1 MESPKLVPIETRKAR
16 EQEAIQEKTKKK
28 PKMTEK
34 QLSAEMKTFEQNK
47 NTQIKVIQDR
57 LKDYVS

>member
-1 MESPKLVPIETRKAR
+1 MESPKLVPIETQKAR

-28 PKMTEK
+28 PEMTEK
-34 QLSAEMKTFEQNK
+34 QLSAEMETFEQNK
-47 NTQIKVIQDR
+47 NARIKVIHER